1 MNYRRAVQLDSS
13 DLNIQ
18 KNLAFAR
25 SQRVDRIETS
35 AEKRVLQTL
44 FFWHYDFSLRTK
56 LFLAC
61 AFFASL
67 CVTLT
72 LIVWRGRGPATGAT
86 GVLSAVLLAALAASS
101 AVQAHRQA
109 NVHPGVI
116 TAAEVVAR
124 QGDGP
129 NYPPSFQDPLHAGVE
144 FELLEQRPGWLH
156 LKLSDGADAWVPAD
170 AAGLV

>member
-1 MNYRRAVQLDSS
+1 MDFDADG
-13 DLNIQ
+13 
-18 KNLAFAR
+18 LA
-25 SQRVDRIETS
+25 
-35 AEKRVLQTL
+35 
-44 FFWHYDFSLRTK
+44 
-56 LFLAC
+56 
-61 AFFASL
+61 
-67 CVTLT
+67 
-72 LIVWRGRGPATGAT
+72 GRGPATGAAA
-86 GVLSAVLLAALAASS
+86 VLSAVLLAVLVAST
-101 AVQAHRQA
+101 AVQTRRQA

-156 LKLSDGADAWVPAD
+156 LRLSDGADAWVPAD